1 MKYHISNVKWD
12 FDSEDFQQ
20 EIGCD
25 ELDTSNIPTEFDIT
39 LDKDISNLSNEEIE
53 DIISNIISEM
63 YGFCHFG
70 FDYKEIPSDEE
81 KEKTIENWLS
91 VFAV

>member
-1 MKYHISNVKWD
+1 MMKYHISNVKWD

-25 ELDTSNIPTEFDIT
+25 ELDTSVIPTEFDIT
-39 LDKDISNLSNEEIE
+39 LDEDVKNLAEEDIE
-53 DIISNIISEM
+53 DIIGDIISDM

-70 FDYKEIPSDEE
+70 FYYKEIPSDEG
-81 KEKTIENWLS
+81 KEK
-91 VFAV
+91 

>member
-39 LDKDISNLSNEEIE
+39 LDEDISNLSNEEIE